1 MLKLPVNEF
10 DGLNKMKKKSKITH
24 NLAKLTT
31 VKEQKIYKALDRLKK
46 FIVKNKV
53 SKLPVGTDGF
63 NGKNLPIS

>member
-31 VKEQKIYKALDRLKK
+31 VKE
-46 FIVKNKV
+46 
-53 SKLPVGTDGF
+53 
-63 NGKNLPIS
+63 